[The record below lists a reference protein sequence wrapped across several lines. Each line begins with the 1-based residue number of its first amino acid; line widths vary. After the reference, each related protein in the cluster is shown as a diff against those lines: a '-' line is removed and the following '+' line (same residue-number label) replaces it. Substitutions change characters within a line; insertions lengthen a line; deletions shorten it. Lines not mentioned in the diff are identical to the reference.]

1 MSKVTFILGGCRSGK
16 SRYALQLAEA
26 SPGTKK
32 VYVATCIPQDQEM
45 EQRVAR
51 HRKDRGSEWETLES
65 PLELAQTLKEW
76 SRNDHVLLVD
86 CLTMWV
92 SNLLMQNA
100 DPEQLRGHAQVLAG
114 QLGSGAGQVILV
126 SNEVGA
132 GVVPDNA
139 LARTFRDAVGE
150 LNQIVASVAQTVFW
164 TAAGIPMRIK

>member
-1 MSKVTFILGGCRSGK
+1 MSEVTFILGGCRSGK

-26 SPGTKK
+26 SPGIKK
-32 VYVATCIPQDQEM
+32 VYVATCIPQDREM

-51 HRKDRGSEWETLES
+51 HREDRGPEWETLES
-65 PLELAQTLKEW
+65 PLELARTLKEW
-76 SRNDHVLLVD
+76 GQKDRVLLVD

-100 DPEQLRGHAQVLAG
+100 EPEQLRAHAQVLAD
-114 QLGSGAGQVILV
+114 QLGSGTGQVILV
-126 SNEVGA
+126 SNEVGS

-150 LNQIVASVAQTVFW
+150 LNQVVAGVAQAVFW
-164 TAAGIPMRIK
+164 TVAGIPVRIK